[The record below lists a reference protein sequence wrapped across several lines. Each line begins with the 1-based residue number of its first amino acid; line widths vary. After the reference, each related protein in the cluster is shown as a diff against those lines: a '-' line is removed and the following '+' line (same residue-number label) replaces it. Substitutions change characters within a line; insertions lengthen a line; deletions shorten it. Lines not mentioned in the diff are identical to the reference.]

1 MVRRRSDID
10 GLDPDEL
17 AELRRSGPPSP
28 TSTAGPTRRD
38 VGETHLVRGQSV
50 VLIWKSSIA
59 TSANQVNS
67 HGYLTKRGTD
77 R

>member
-1 MVRRRSDID
+1 MVRRRSDIE
-10 GLDPDEL
+10 PDEL
-17 AELRRSGPPSP
+17 AGLRRSGTAES
-28 TSTAGPTRRD
+28 TSAAGPARRD
-38 VGETHLVRGQSV
+38 VGETHLVRGRSV
-50 VLIWKSSIA
+50 VLIWKSFIA

>member
-1 MVRRRSDID
+1 MVLRRSDID
-10 GLDPDEL
+10 GLDPDES
-17 AELRRSGPPSP
+17 AGLRRSGAAEPDLDGGARAARYRES
-28 TSTAGPTRRD
+28 
-38 VGETHLVRGQSV
+38 HLVRGRSV
-50 VLIWKSSIA
+50 VLIWKSFIA

>member
-1 MVRRRSDID
+1 MNWI
-10 GLDPDEL
+10 LM
-17 AELRRSGPPSP
+17 SGRGCGGQEPPSP
-28 TSTAGPTRRD
+28 TSTAGPARRD
-38 VGETHLVRGQSV
+38 IGESHLVRGRSV
-50 VLIWKSSIA
+50 VLIWKSFIA